1 MPIPGGQ
8 IISGKDGTVQK
19 PHGQVFNTP
28 SSGDP
33 DTWPGGR
40 KRGGFLESAKNR
52 ELLQQTLNAAGKI
65 FGSNQEEDEGMGG
78 GVTGTGKGF
87 GGSGA
92 TLPGVGAVMTPGEHA
107 PFTVAGMKGSPG
119 WGGAVGKLA
128 GGIIG
133 NVIAP
138 GVGGGI
144 GSQIGETVGGIV

>member
-52 ELLQQTLNAAGKI
+52 ELLQQTLSAAGKI

-78 GVTGTGKGF
+78 VTGTGRGF
-87 GGSGA
+87 GGAGA
-92 TLPGVGAVMTPGEHA
+92 TIPGVGAVMTPGEHA

-119 WGGAVGKLA
+119 WGGTVGKLA
-128 GGIIG
+128 GGFIG
-133 NVIAP
+133 NWIAP

-144 GSQIGETVGGIV
+144 GSKIGETVGGIV